1 MDGLP
6 DGPNG
11 AMRVA
16 GGPPGLHLQNKQPQ
30 TVQRC
35 KTTTKSHNTTTERQN
50 DHKEMQNNEKD
61 AKLPQR
67 HRKTTKMQKI
77 QNKNKMST
85 EIKKKKIT

>member
-35 KTTTKSHNTTTERQN
+35 KTTTKSHNTTTEKQN

-67 HRKTTKMQKI
+67 DTEQPQRCKRCKTKTKYPQR
-77 QNKNKMST
+77 
-85 EIKKKKIT
+85 